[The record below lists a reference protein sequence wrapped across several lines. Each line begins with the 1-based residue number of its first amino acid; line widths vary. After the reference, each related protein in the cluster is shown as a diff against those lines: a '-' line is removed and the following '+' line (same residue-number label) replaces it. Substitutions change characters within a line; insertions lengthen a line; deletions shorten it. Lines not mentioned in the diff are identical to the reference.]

1 MKNSGLKNILI
12 FTITSIFC
20 TFFLFR
26 YYFGIIDLQKFAHYF
41 DVISSRLGIFIGFLF
56 LIFIAIWLLTRK
68 LHLKLPAVQSLQSKK
83 SLTLFLSLAVIFLTS
98 ALWVFQLNLN
108 LDLIYKIA
116 IFFTAFW
123 ITLWQ
128 MFLLSKLLFPV
139 DSTIF
144 HLSASILF
152 TGVVFSLLTYADKVS
167 IYPFSMDWS
176 EGNRY
181 YNAELFVTWI
191 QSRFTTPLPV
201 LHPTRYLLQAIP
213 FLFTRNIFIHRLWQA
228 ILWVLVP
235 LVTSFLIIKRAGIQ
249 SKFPR
254 ILIVLYFFLFMQQGP
269 IYYHLLISIIPV
281 LLWFNPRKMVRSSL
295 VIIACS
301 IWAALSRVN
310 WYFMP
315 LIVAVILYIFASDPK
330 TLFSKKNLI
339 RYVIWGTLTL
349 ISVFVTKYLY
359 QHFSGNPSSYF
370 DTAFSSAL
378 LWYRL
383 LPNPTFLPGI
393 LLGIAIAIFP
403 LGLWFMTL
411 KKPGSLQ
418 DYRIFLLAGLL
429 LVYFAG
435 SIIVSI
441 KIGGGSNLH
450 NFDSF
455 LVLLLISYAFVFRDP
470 INNYPVD
477 GLHNKKTQWLCIA
490 TVLIPLFLIV
500 FSSNALLRFR
510 DIDHSAEIPRVQ
522 EFIDLYADGKEVM
535 CISQCQ
541 LFSFG
546 YLTADKVEGK
556 YEKILLMEMAMAEN
570 QDYLEEFRA
579 DIRNHRFPL
588 IISEYLETEIVT
600 TEDSFGDENNYWVQQ
615 VSNYILE
622 YYTTLQYFKNS
633 NMHILIPK

>member
-1 MKNSGLKNILI
+1 MKNSGLRNTLI
-12 FTITSIFC
+12 FTITSIFS

-26 YYFGIIDLQKFAHYF
+26 YYFEIIDLQKFTHYF
-41 DVISSRLGIFIGFLF
+41 DVITARLGIFVGFILLF
-56 LIFIAIWLLTRK
+56 FIAIWILIRIFQ
-68 LHLKLPAVQSLQSKK
+68 HRLPAVQTLQSRKYLK
-83 SLTLFLSLAVIFLTS
+83 LIISLVVIILITT
-98 ALWVFQLNLN
+98 LWVFQLNRN
-108 LDLIYKIA
+108 LDVIYKIV
-116 IFFTAFW
+116 IFFIAFW
-123 ITLWQ
+123 ITLWM
-128 MFLLSKLLFPV
+128 MFLLSRLQFPV
-139 DSTIF
+139 ENTIF
-144 HLSASILF
+144 HVTSSIIF
-152 TGVVFSLLTYADKVS
+152 SGVVFSLFTYADKVS
-167 IYPFSMDWS
+167 VYPFSMDWS
-176 EGNRY
+176 EGNRFF
-181 YNAELFVTWI
+181 NAELFVTWI
-191 QSRFTTPLPV
+191 QSGFTTPLPV

-213 FLFTRNIFIHRLWQA
+213 FLISRNIFIHRLWQA

-235 LVTSFLIIKRAGIQ
+235 LATSALILKRAGIY
-249 SKFPR
+249 SKIPK
-254 ILIVLYFFLFMQQGP
+254 ILIVLFFFLFMQQGP
-269 IYYHLLISIIPV
+269 IYYHLIISIIPV
-281 LLWFNPRKMVRSSL
+281 LIWFNPRKMVQSSL
-295 VIIACS
+295 VIVACS

-315 LIVAVILYIFASDPK
+315 LIVAVLLYIFESDPK
-330 TLFSKKNLI
+330 TLFSRKNLI
-339 RYVIWGTLTL
+339 RYVIWGILTL
-349 ISVFVTKYLY
+349 ISVGATKYLY

-393 LLGIAIAIFP
+393 LLGIITAIFP
-403 LGLWFMTL
+403 LVMWFLMMR
-411 KKPGSLQ
+411 KSGGIQ
-418 DYRIFLLAGLL
+418 DYRLYLLAGLL

-435 SIIVSI
+435 SIVVSI

-455 LVLLLISYAFVFRDP
+455 LVLLLISFAFVLRDP
-470 INNYPVD
+470 INNYSVD
-477 GLHNKKTQWLCIA
+477 GLNKKKTQWLSIA

-522 EFIDLYADGKEVM
+522 EFIDLYADGKEIM

-556 YEKILLMEMAMAEN
+556 YEKILLMEMAMANN

-579 DIRNHRFPL
+579 DIRNQRFPL

-600 TEDSFGDENNYWVQQ
+600 TDNSFGDENNYWVQQ

-622 YYTTLQYFKNS
+622 YYTTLQYFKNT
-633 NMHILIPK
+633 NLHILIPK